1 VKQLR
6 DLDVKDLPRIEKL
19 PEPLNRRARHVI
31 TENARVV
38 EAVAALR
45 ADNLVRLGQ
54 LFYASHYSQRDDY
67 AVSIPEIDL
76 LVDLARQDPNV
87 YGARLTGGG
96 FGGSIVLLAKAG
108 AGQTAGKHV
117 VAAYEKHSAN
127 KATELATLTGA
138 GC

>member
-1 VKQLR
+1 
-6 DLDVKDLPRIEKL
+6 VKDLPRIEKL

-38 EAVAALR
+38 EAVAALG

-54 LFYASHYSQRDDY
+54 LFYASHDSQRDDY
-67 AVSIPEIDL
+67 EVSIPEIDL

-108 AGQTAGKHV
+108 AGQTAAKRLV
-117 VAAYEKHSAN
+117 TAYERQSDDKV
-127 KATELATLTGA
+127 TVLATLTGA
-138 GC
+138 RC